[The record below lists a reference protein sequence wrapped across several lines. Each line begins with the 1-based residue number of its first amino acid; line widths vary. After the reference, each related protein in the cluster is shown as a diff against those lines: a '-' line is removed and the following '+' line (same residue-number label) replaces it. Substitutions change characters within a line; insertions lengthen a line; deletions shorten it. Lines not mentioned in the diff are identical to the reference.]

1 MSDFSIE
8 KFDENFDMNKVKRE
22 ENVDVYSLPCAPFD
36 LYGVY
41 YDERE
46 QRFMRMPS
54 EVAKEVSEGVS
65 GQTYFTAGGR
75 IRFATDSSTI
85 EIRVTFPH
93 ILRMSHMTIY
103 GQSGFALVEDC
114 DGESERVVY
123 KGMFA
128 PAWNEEKG
136 FNRVIEVGE
145 GGTRYYTLHFP
156 SYGEVTSLEI
166 AVKSGSKVTGGKK
179 YRDIKP
185 ILYYGSSIT
194 EGGCASRPDTI
205 YQAIIQKWN
214 DIDFINLGFS
224 GNAKGERA
232 MAEYLSTIDCSL
244 FVCDYD
250 HNAPTVEHLRKTHYP
265 LYKAFREKNPQ
276 TPVLFISKPDYGNDW
291 GGETSDQRIAVIKR
305 TYLRAKKEGDKN
317 VYFLHGKLLFGKEDR
332 SLCTVDK
339 CHPTDL
345 GFYRMAQT
353 IYKKMQKIS
362 KEFK

>member
-1 MSDFSIE
+1 MAEISIE
-8 KFDENFDMNKVKRE
+8 KYDSNFDMNKVRRE
-22 ENVDVYSLPCAPFD
+22 ENADIYSLPCAPFD

-41 YDERE
+41 YDEDE
-46 QRFMRMPS
+46 KCFMRIPS
-54 EVAKEVSEGVS
+54 KVAKTVSEGVS

-75 IRFATDSSTI
+75 IRFATDSPTI
-85 EIRVTFPH
+85 EIRVTFPY

-103 GQSGFALVEDC
+103 GQSGFALVEDANC
-114 DGESERVVY
+114 GGEKVIY
-123 KGMFA
+123 KGMFS
-128 PAWNEEKG
+128 PAWNEENG

-145 GGTRYYTLHFP
+145 GGLRYYTLHFP
-156 SYGEVTSLEI
+156 SYGAVTSLEI
-166 AVKSGSKVTGGKK
+166 ALKSGSKVASGKK

-205 YQAIIQKWN
+205 YQATIQKWN

-224 GNAKGERA
+224 GNAKGERT
-232 MAEYLSTIDCSL
+232 MAEYLSGIDCSL

-250 HNAPTVEHLRKTHYP
+250 HNAPNAEHLKKTHYP
-265 LYKAFREKNPQ
+265 LYKTFREKHPD
-276 TPVLFISKPDYGNDW
+276 TPILFLSRPDYENNWGN
-291 GGETSDQRIAVIKR
+291 ETSDDRIKVIKR
-305 TYLRAKKEGDKN
+305 TVARAKAEGDDK
-317 VYFLHGKLLFGKEDR
+317 VYFLSGKTLFGKEDR

-345 GFYRMAQT
+345 GFYRMAQA
-353 IYKKMQKIS
+353 IYKKMQEIS